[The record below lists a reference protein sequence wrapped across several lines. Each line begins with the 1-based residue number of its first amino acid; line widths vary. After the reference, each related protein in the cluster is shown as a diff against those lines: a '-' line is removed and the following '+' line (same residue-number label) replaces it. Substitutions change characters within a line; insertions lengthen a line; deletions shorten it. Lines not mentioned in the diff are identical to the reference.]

1 MADKDYYSILG
12 VSKTASE
19 DEIKK
24 AYRKLAMKYHPDK
37 TQGDKASEDKFKQIS
52 EAYAVL
58 SDKEKRQQYDTFGS
72 TGFQQRYSQED
83 IFRNFDFSDIL
94 RDLGLGGAFGS
105 GKRGGKTRFSFS
117 SGGAGFDPFGGG
129 AQYPVKG
136 SDLIYEIGLTVD
148 ELMNGAQKTLGFQHG
163 GRSENISVK
172 IPKGLV
178 PGKKLRL
185 SGKGESGTFGGPSGD
200 LYIESALIPDP
211 RFDVKGNDV
220 YIHKSIR
227 LTDALLGMAL
237 TIQTPGGKEL
247 CLKIPAGAKPGTKM
261 RLPGHG
267 LPFMN
272 ESRSGDLFVQMD
284 ILFPATLTPEQREL
298 VLQLAKTGL

>member
-1 MADKDYYSILG
+1 MAEKDYYSILG
-12 VSKTASE
+12 VSKTATE

-37 TQGDKASEDKFKQIS
+37 TKGDKASEDKFKQIS

-72 TGFQQRYSQED
+72 TGFQQRYTQED

-105 GKRGGKTRFSFS
+105 GKRGKTRFTFS

-136 SDLIYEIGLTVD
+136 NDLVYEMGLTVE
-148 ELMNGAQKTLGFQHG
+148 ELMNGAQKTLSFQHG

-185 SGKGESGTFGGPSGD
+185 SGKGEPGTFGGPAGD
-200 LYIESALIPDP
+200 LYIESTLIPDP
-211 RFDVKGNDV
+211 RFEIKGMDIYV
-220 YIHKSIR
+220 HKSIK
-227 LTDALLGMAL
+227 LTEALLGTSL
-237 TIQTPGGKEL
+237 TVQTASGKEL
-247 CLKIPAGAKPGTKM
+247 CLKVPAGAKPGTKM
-261 RLPGHG
+261 RLVGHG
-267 LPFMN
+267 LPYMN
-272 ESRSGDLFVQMD
+272 ESRNGDLYVQLD
-284 ILFPATLTPEQREL
+284 VIIPARLTPEQHEL